1 MSDIQLDIKTYRA
14 VMKTDLLAFLEGAFP
29 IVDSRWPLDVA
40 PYLEYL
46 VNELTGIA
54 KGHETRIIVNLPPRH
69 LKSVLTSI
77 VFVAW
82 LLGRDPKLRIAV
94 ISHNRQLAA
103 DLAAK
108 ALQLIES
115 DFYRKAFP
123 NLHLRDDRRQ
133 VMDFF
138 TTKGGGRYSASFE
151 TGITGRGFDV
161 IIIDDPIA
169 AHQVK
174 SDKERANVNQNFDT
188 MIASRLDDQNKGAM
202 IVVGQRMHEDD
213 LCGNLLQKGGW
224 KHVCL
229 PLVAEEAASY
239 GFGKSCWHRKA
250 GEPLLSGQWSES
262 TIRQK
267 REEIGEPIFAA
278 QYQQNPSAAFGELI
292 RRDQIRYFDDLPPDA
307 RRKTLSWDTAVKTGS
322 DNSYTVCLVIA
333 RDSQRHYVVDVLR
346 ARLDPV
352 QMRDAALDL
361 IAVYKPSKIL
371 IEDASSGT
379 GLASMLQ
386 EWGHPTELRPTGGRG
401 KEERLES
408 QLHMFAQ
415 HRVLLKKSQP
425 WTVELENELMR
436 FPFSKHND
444 QVDALTQYLTW
455 VSESPVSDPVI
466 LRADGSDARIVR
478 ALSRGLMPP
487 AKGDNYLRPRNGGF
501 RRR

>member
-1 MSDIQLDIKTYRA
+1 MSLDIKTYRA
-14 VMKTDLLAFLEGAFP
+14 VLKTDLLAFLEGAFP
-29 IVDSRWPLDVA
+29 VVDSRRPLDVA

-46 VNELTGIA
+46 VNELVGVA
-54 KGHETRIIVNLPPRH
+54 KGHETRLVVNLPPRH

-82 LLGRDPKLRIAV
+82 LLGRDPKVRIAV
-94 ISHNRQLAA
+94 ISHSQALAA
-103 DLAAK
+103 NLASAT
-108 ALQLIES
+108 LQLIES

-123 NLHLRDDRRQ
+123 SLRLRDIGRKA
-133 VMDFF
+133 MDFV
-138 TTKGGGRYSASFE
+138 TTAGGGRYAASFE
-151 TGITGRGFDV
+151 TGITGRGFDF
-161 IIIDDPIA
+161 IIIDDPIS

-174 SDKERANVNQNFDT
+174 SERERANVNENFDT
-188 MIASRLDDQNKGAM
+188 MIASRLDDQIKGVM

-213 LCGNLLQKGGW
+213 LSGNLLQKGGW

-239 GFGKSCWHRKA
+239 RFGKSFWYRTV

-292 RRDQIRYFDDLPPDA
+292 RRDQINYFIELPPDA
-307 RRKTLSWDTAVKTGS
+307 RRTILSWDTAVKTGS
-322 DNSYTVCLVIA
+322 DHSFTACLVIA
-333 RDSQRHYVVDVLR
+333 RDTHRHYVVDVLR

-361 IAVYKPSKIL
+361 ITVYKPTKIL

-379 GLASMLQ
+379 GLASMPEERGYQ
-386 EWGHPTELRPTGGRG
+386 TELRPTGGRG

-415 HRVLLKKSQP
+415 HRILLKKSQP

-444 QVDALTQYLTW
+444 QVDALTQYLAW
-455 VSESPVSDPVI
+455 VSENPVRNPVI
-466 LRADGSDARIVR
+466 LRAEGSDARIVR
-478 ALSRGLMPP
+478 ALSRGLKPA
-487 AKGDNYLRPRNGGF
+487 AKGDNYLRPRNGGA